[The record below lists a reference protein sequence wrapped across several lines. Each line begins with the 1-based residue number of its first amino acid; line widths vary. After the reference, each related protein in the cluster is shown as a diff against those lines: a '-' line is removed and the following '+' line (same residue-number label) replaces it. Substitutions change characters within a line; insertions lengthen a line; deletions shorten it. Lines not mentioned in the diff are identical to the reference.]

1 MLLLGTVMITLIRN
15 MSIVSGTFS
24 LIIKTHTNFPHKGQ
38 GLSGYLSP
46 RNEGC
51 QSVYP
56 PILGL
61 LVFPFQG
68 TKKDGSYFL
77 DKIRLFPL
85 FYFAD
90 IFQECPKIK
99 TFSPPDSS
107 GLSG

>member
-1 MLLLGTVMITLIRN
+1 MLIKN
-15 MSIVSGTFS
+15 
-24 LIIKTHTNFPHKGQ
+24 KTHINLPSKRQ
-38 GLSGYLSP
+38 ELSGYLSP

-68 TKKDGSYFL
+68 TKKDGSYFS
-77 DKIRLFPL
+77 DKNRLIPL

-99 TFSPPDSS
+99 GFSLPDLS